1 MPHDRGST
9 PQAPS
14 RFRDLSTARSA
25 LGAGFQFE
33 FQCERCARPWRS
45 PFTAYRVPTL
55 DALVGRVTSWVASRG
70 KAASTPDDLFG
81 DRRARAAR
89 EAAFADA
96 SRQAAQ
102 LYTPCP
108 ECGHAVC
115 GDCWNPA
122 ARRCADCAAAATATL
137 SGGAARRAPA
147 GAAPACPSC
156 HASSGG
162 GRFCATCGFD
172 MAVTHQTCP
181 ACGAMASRQA
191 RFCAACGR
199 GF

>member
-1 MPHDRGST
+1 MQQHRGPT

-14 RFRDLSTARSA
+14 RFRDLSTARSP

-45 PFTAYRVPTL
+45 AFTAYRVPTL
-55 DALVGRVTSWVASRG
+55 DALVGRMTSWVGSRG
-70 KAASTPDDLFG
+70 KAPPSPDDAFG

-89 EAAFADA
+89 EAAFNDA

-108 ECGHAVC
+108 ECSRAVC
-115 GDCWNPA
+115 ADCWNA
-122 ARRCADCAAAATATL
+122 AAGRCADCAAAAAAPRA
-137 SGGAARRAPA
+137 GAARQPSA
-147 GAAPACPSC
+147 GRGLACPSC
-156 HASSGG
+156 HAASAG
-162 GRFCATCGFD
+162 GRFCASCGFD
-172 MAVTHQTCP
+172 FAVTHQTCS
-181 ACGAMASRQA
+181 ACGAMQPRQA
-191 RFCAACGR
+191 GFCAACGH